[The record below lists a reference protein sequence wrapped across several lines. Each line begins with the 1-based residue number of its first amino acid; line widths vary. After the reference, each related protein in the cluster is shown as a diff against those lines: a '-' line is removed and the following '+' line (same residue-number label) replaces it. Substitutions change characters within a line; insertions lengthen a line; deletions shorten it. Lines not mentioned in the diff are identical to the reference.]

1 MKRKNLIIILLAV
14 LLIIGCSIF
23 ILKGKCNSNNSNN
36 SENNNNESS
45 NNIEEYVDALMKNMT
60 IEERIAQMLVLY
72 YASDH
77 VDDNLITTLKNNAP
91 GGFILIKENIT
102 TYEKTKRFVAD
113 LQKNSKIPLIIS
125 IDQEGGSVQRLEYLS
140 DVTPTHIPYMY
151 DVGLKGDETIAYNI
165 GTLMAEELRT
175 IGVNVTYAPVVDI
188 YSNPNNK
195 VIGKRSFG
203 SSPDL
208 VSKLSTSLA
217 KGLEDNGIIATYKH
231 FPGHG
236 DPETDSHK
244 SLPIINKTYEDLE
257 NIELKP
263 FMEAINNNAKLMMV
277 GHIALPNITGDN
289 SPATLSKTI
298 VTDILKDKLHYQ
310 GLVITDA
317 LNMGALTN
325 NYSTEEII
333 TKSINAGCD
342 LLLMPSSSKKSI
354 EIIKN
359 NISEERINESVRKIL
374 IFKYTYLNKD
384 NLLDKSYLGSVEH
397 KNIVKDIS

>member
-1 MKRKNLIIILLAV
+1 MKKKTLIISICFFILF
-14 LLIIGCSIF
+14 IGLVIF
-23 ILKGKCNSNNSNN
+23 ILKNKDNSNVL
-36 SENNNNESS
+36 ENNNK
-45 NNIEEYVDALMKNMT
+45 NNQNDKIAEQVDKIMKDMT
-60 IEERIAQMLVLY
+60 LDEKIAQMLVLY

-102 TYEKTKRFVAD
+102 TYEKTKKFVDD

-140 DVTPTHIPYMY
+140 DVSPTHIPFMY
-151 DVGLKGDETIAYNI
+151 DVGLKGDETLAYNI
-165 GTLMAEELRT
+165 GALMAEELRT

-203 SSPDL
+203 DSPDL

-236 DPETDSHK
+236 DTETDSHK
-244 SLPIINKTYEDLE
+244 SLPIINKTYAELE
-257 NIELKP
+257 NLELKP
-263 FMEAINNNAKLMMV
+263 FKEAINNNAKLMMV
-277 GHIALPNITGDN
+277 GHIALPSITGDN
-289 SPATLSKTI
+289 TPATLSKTI
-298 VTDILKDKLHYQ
+298 VTDMLKEKLNYK

-333 TKSINAGCD
+333 TKSVNAGCD

-374 IFKYTYLNKD
+374 TFKYTYLNKD
-384 NLLDKSYLGSVEH
+384 NNLDKSYIGSEEH
-397 KNIVKDIS
+397 KNVVKDIS